1 MSLEFQ
7 WFHLMKSVIHSAKQ
21 AVFAAN
27 LIRTD
32 FWPIFESYLASISL
46 VWSVR
51 IELSALTMT
60 AIADVTPAFN
70 SLFTRLSM
78 KSFLS

>member
-1 MSLEFQ
+1 
-7 WFHLMKSVIHSAKQ
+7 MKSVIHSAKQ

-27 LIRTD
+27 LIRPD
-32 FWPIFESYLASISL
+32 FFESYLASISL

-60 AIADVTPAFN
+60 ARADVTPAFN
-70 SLFTRLSM
+70 SLLTRLSM